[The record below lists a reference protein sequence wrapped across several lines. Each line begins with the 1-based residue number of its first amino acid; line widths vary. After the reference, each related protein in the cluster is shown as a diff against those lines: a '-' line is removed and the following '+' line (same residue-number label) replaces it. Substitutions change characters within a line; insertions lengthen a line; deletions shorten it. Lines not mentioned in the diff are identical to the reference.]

1 MDARIRRALPEDAPS
16 IGLVQVESWRKTY
29 AGIIPDAYLASLHI
43 EERAA
48 AWKRELVA
56 GTMFVFVAEDQWGI
70 VGFISGGAI
79 REPIEGYDG
88 ELYAIYLM
96 PARQRRGIG
105 QELAL
110 TLREAF
116 LMNGFSS
123 MVVWV
128 LERNLPAVSFYK
140 RIGGLQI
147 AQKTIDIGGAVLA
160 ELAFGWP
167 ALRILLDR

>member
-1 MDARIRRALPEDAPS
+1 MDVRIRKAVPEDAAS

-29 AGIIPDAYLASLHI
+29 AGIVPDAYLAALDDLES
-43 EERAA
+43 AA
-48 AWKRELVA
+48 KWMQYLQA
-56 GTMFVFVAEDQWGI
+56 GRMFIFVAEDQWGI
-70 VGFISGGAI
+70 FGFIAGGEI
-79 REPIEGYDG
+79 RDPIEAYDA

-96 PARQRRGIG
+96 PARQRRGVG

-110 TLREAF
+110 KLREAL
-116 LMNGFSS
+116 LMNGFNS

-140 RIGGLQI
+140 RIGGIQI
-147 AQKTIDIGGAVLA
+147 AHKTIVIGGAVLS

-167 ALRILLDR
+167 VL

>member
-1 MDARIRRALPEDAPS
+1 MDVKIRKAAPEDAPA

-29 AGIIPDAYLASLHI
+29 SGIVPDAYLAALDD

-48 AWKRELVA
+48 AWKQDLVS
-56 GTMFVFVAEDQWGI
+56 GRMFVFVAEDQWGI
-70 VGFISGGAI
+70 FGFIAGGGI
-79 REPIEGYDG
+79 RDAIEGYDA

-96 PARQRRGIG
+96 PARQRRGVG

-110 TLREAF
+110 TLRDAF
-116 LMNGFSS
+116 LMNGFNS

-140 RIGGLQI
+140 RIGGIQI
-147 AQKTIDIGGAVLA
+147 AHKTIVIGGAVLS

-167 ALRILLDR
+167 VL